1 MVALRGVAAALRTR
15 AALGLRPVTAPVMVF
30 VPLGILAGPRAL
42 GLVREA
48 ALAHLDVVVTLVLAT
63 LGVLIGIAGSRRDA
77 GWSRLLAA
85 SSVEAATTIGVVAA
99 SVVTLIGIW
108 GMSLGP
114 PHALVALALGIC
126 ASSSAAPSVT
136 PSDHSSRRIAA
147 RVADLDDVLPICLG
161 GILLALMVKAD
172 GTALISALT
181 SVGIGAGVAAAGLL
195 LLRGREDPA
204 ERGVFVLGLLA
215 LLGGSA
221 AYLASSPLLTG
232 LSAGVVWTTAPG
244 RTDVII
250 SNELA
255 KVQRPLI
262 VLLLVIAG
270 ASVVPSAAGLWLFAP
285 YVVFRLAG
293 KLLGSWVAAR
303 VAPSVAPSDLGVHLV
318 APGVIGV
325 AFALNLQQVAPE
337 AAGAL
342 VFAVALGAVAS
353 ELLAVVVTPR
363 PLPA

>member
-1 MVALRGVAAALRTR
+1 MVALRGVAATLRTR

-30 VPLGILAGPRAL
+30 VPLGILAGPRVL
-42 GLVREA
+42 GLVREE
-48 ALAHLDVVVTLVLAT
+48 ALAHLDVVISLALAT

-85 SSVEAATTIGVVAA
+85 SSVEAATTIGIVAA
-99 SVVTLIGIW
+99 SIFTLIGIW
-108 GMSLGP
+108 GMSFGL

-147 RVADLDDVLPICLG
+147 RVADLDDVLPIFLG
-161 GILLALMVKAD
+161 GILVALIVKAD
-172 GTALISALT
+172 RTALMSALT
-181 SVGIGAGVAAAGLL
+181 NIGIGAGIAAAGLL

-232 LSAGVVWTTAPG
+232 LSAGIVWTTAPG

-250 SNELA
+250 GNELA
-255 KVQRPLI
+255 KVQRPLV

-270 ASVVPSAAGLWLFAP
+270 ANVAPSAEGLWLFAP

-303 VAPSVAPSDLGVHLV
+303 VAPSVTPSDLGVHLV

-325 AFALNLQQVAPE
+325 AFALNLQQIAPG
-337 AAGAL
+337 ATGAL
-342 VFAVALGAVAS
+342 VFAVAVGAIAS
-353 ELLAVVVTPR
+353 ELLAVVVTPPPR
-363 PLPA
+363 PA